1 MENKNSNNNIN
12 SDSNINSY
20 SGSDSDN
27 DNDTLENQNEI
38 QNKNTNKDL
47 NKINYK
53 ISNSSNSSYNSDN
66 SDNSSSNNNES
77 NDNNDSVDIEY
88 NIDYLIDADEKLINI
103 ENVKKQVDTYI
114 DNYNS
119 DIMKQYKIKFNKLY
133 QKYSNKKYHIAIIPI
148 KDKFNSTKIIVT
160 KNDKTKDVIT
170 EITKPIYIYYDL
182 NSNLYK
188 LKNNIS
194 NKRAELLYKYEI
206 LVSQLNV
213 SHEDKLNFEKEREE
227 FIKLLEEY
235 YVYSLYHKKINKISF
250 INKTKLIIQSKYI
263 LEKNDETI
271 SVLTGDTYTINNNII
286 QSINNYNIDK
296 LTKYNNIILQLS
308 GKNKEE
314 IKKDTKLIEEIKL
327 YLDKKEK
334 IELIKS
340 IEDNK
345 NIQDNYINYIVS
357 RLPIIQ

>member
-1 MENKNSNNNIN
+1 MSSENSNNF
-12 SDSNINSY
+12 DSESSSASASESSSASAIASASSSASASATASSSN
-20 SGSDSDN
+20 
-27 DNDTLENQNEI
+27 TLENQDVNEI
-38 QNKNTNKDL
+38 
-47 NKINYK
+47 
-53 ISNSSNSSYNSDN
+53 NSK
-66 SDNSSSNNNES
+66 S
-77 NDNNDSVDIEY
+77 NDNSNSNDSNDNSNSNNDDSVDIEY
-88 NIDYLIDADEKLINI
+88 NIDYILDIDEKLINI
-103 ENVKKQVDTYI
+103 ENIKSQVDKYI

-119 DIMKQYKIKFNKLY
+119 DIMKEYKIKFNKLY
-133 QKYSNKKYHIAIIPI
+133 QKYSNKKYHINIIPI

-160 KNDKTKDVIT
+160 KNDKTKAIIT

-213 SHEDKLNFEKEREE
+213 SQEDKLNFEKERGE

-235 YVYSLYHKKINKISF
+235 YIYTLYHKKINKISF
-250 INKTKLIIQSKYI
+250 SNKTKLIIQSKYI
-263 LEKNDETI
+263 FERNDETI
-271 SVLTGDTYTINNNII
+271 PVLTGDDYYINNNTIL
-286 QSINNYNIDK
+286 SINNYNIDK

-308 GKNKEE
+308 GKTKEE

-327 YLDKKEK
+327 YLDKKDK
-334 IELIKS
+334 TVLIKS
-340 IEDNK
+340 LEDNK

-357 RLPIIQ
+357 KLPIIHT